1 MSENHIQQ
9 LKATLQPELERLRS
23 HQLYHSIS
31 TMRCVRTYMQHHVF
45 AVWDF
50 MSLLKCLQHEL
61 TCTQIPW
68 LPKGDPA
75 IRYMINEIVIGEESD
90 SDPDGGHT
98 SHFELY
104 LRGMKQCGAD
114 CESIGAF
121 IALIQSG
128 VSVREALM
136 KSGAPDACRDFVNHT
151 FAIIH
156 EGALH
161 KIAAAFAF
169 GREDVIPTMFREVVS
184 GLNTNH
190 DDQLSIFKYY
200 LERHIELDGDEH
212 GELAMRMVQNICGS
226 NEVLWNEA
234 ATAAVQCLQM
244 RLRLWDA
251 ILHVNSIESNPV
263 NLADTLNK

>member
-1 MSENHIQQ
+1 MSDKHIIA
-9 LKATLQPELERLRS
+9 LKETLQPELNKLRS
-23 HQLYHSIS
+23 HPLYHSIH
-31 TMRCVRTYMQHHVF
+31 TIDCVKVYMEHHVY

-90 SDPDGGHT
+90 ADPDGGHT

-104 LRGMKQCGAD
+104 LRGMRQCGANCD
-114 CESIGAF
+114 SIVSFTGM
-121 IALIQSG
+121 IQSG
-128 VSVREALM
+128 LSVREALM

-151 FAIIH
+151 FAIIG

-184 GLNTNH
+184 GLNSEH
-190 DDQLSIFKYY
+190 EEQLSIFKYY

-212 GELAMRMVQNICGS
+212 GELAMRMVKNICG
-226 NEVLWNEA
+226 NDEALWKEA
-234 ATAAVQCLQM
+234 AAAAAQCLQM

-251 ILHVNSIESNPV
+251 ILAVNTPSSNPS
-263 NLADTLNK
+263 NLANSYTT

>member
-1 MSENHIQQ
+1 MSENFIEK
-9 LKATLQPELERLRS
+9 LKITLQPELERLRS
-23 HQLYHSIS
+23 HQVYHSIS
-31 TMRCVRTYMQHHVF
+31 TIHCVRNYMQHHVY

-68 LPKGDPA
+68 LPKGDPE

-90 SDPDGGHT
+90 ADPDGGHT

-104 LRGMKQCGAD
+104 MRGMKQCGAD
-114 CESIGAF
+114 GESITAF
-121 IALIQSG
+121 TAMIQSG

-151 FAIIH
+151 FSIIH

-190 DDQLSIFKYY
+190 AEQLSIFKYY

-212 GELAMRMVQNICGS
+212 GELAMRMLQNICG
-226 NEVLWNEA
+226 NHEVLWQEA
-234 ATAAVQCLQM
+234 AAAAVQCLQM
-244 RLRLWDA
+244 RVRLWDA
-251 ILHVNSIESNPV
+251 ILQANSSEVNRT
-263 NLADTLNK
+263 NLADTINK